1 MNKIYPEKL
10 KVGDEVR
17 IIAPARSLGIISNNL
32 REIADRRFRD
42 LGLKVS
48 FGKHVEEKDEFDSS
62 GIESRIE
69 DLHEAF
75 ADKNIKAIFTVI
87 GGYNSNQ
94 LLKHIDWQLIKNNP
108 KILCGYSD
116 ITILNNAIYAKTGL
130 ISYYGP
136 HYSTFGQEKHFDY
149 SLDYYKKCLLSDEPF
164 EIKPSENWSDDLWF
178 KDQNNCALIPNEG
191 WLIINEGEA
200 TGTILGGNLCTFNL
214 LQGTEFFPDISGSL
228 LFMEDDD
235 LPKENSAVEFDRNL
249 QSLIQQPNFEKVQ
262 GLVIGRF
269 QTASQM
275 TNEKIKQIIKS
286 KKELANMPI
295 IANVDFGH
303 TDPKITLP
311 IGGEIQIKA
320 DFQNPQ
326 IYITKH

>member
-1 MNKIYPEKL
+1 MSKIYPEKL
-10 KVGDEVR
+10 KAGDEVR

-32 REIADRRFRD
+32 RETANRRLKE
-42 LGLKVS
+42 LGLKIS
-48 FGKHVEEKDEFDSS
+48 FGKHVEEKDEFNSS
-62 GIESRIE
+62 SIESRIE

-75 ADKNIKAIFTVI
+75 ADKNVKAIFTVI

-94 LLKHIDWQLIKNNP
+94 LLKYIDWQLVKNNP

-116 ITILNNAIYAKTGL
+116 ITILNNAVYVKTGL

-149 SLDYYKKCLLSDEPF
+149 TSDFCKKCLFSDESF
-164 EIKPSENWSDDLWF
+164 EIKPSKSWSDDLWF
-178 KDQNNCALIPNEG
+178 KDQNNRTLIPNEG
-191 WLIINEGEA
+191 WMVVNEGEA
-200 TGTILGGNLCTFNL
+200 DGIILGGNLCTFSL
-214 LQGTEFFPDISGSL
+214 LQGTEFFPDLNDSI
-228 LFMEDDD
+228 LFLEDDD
-235 LPKENSAVEFDRNL
+235 LPKENSAMEFDRNL

-269 QTASQM
+269 QKASQI

-311 IGGEIQIKA
+311 IGGEIQIKG
-320 DFQNPQ
+320 DFQNSQ
-326 IYITKH
+326 INIAKH

>member
-17 IIAPARSLGIISNNL
+17 IIAPSKSLGIISNNL

-48 FGKHVEEKDEFDSS
+48 FGKHVDEKDAFDSS
-62 GIESRIE
+62 SVESRIE
-69 DLHEAF
+69 DIHEAF
-75 ADKNIKAIFTVI
+75 ADKDIKAIFTVI

-94 LLKHIDWQLIKNNP
+94 LIKHIDWQLIKENS

-116 ITILNNAIYAKTGL
+116 ITILNNAIYTKTGL
-130 ISYYGP
+130 INYYGP
-136 HYSTFGQEKHFDY
+136 HYSTFGQEKYFDY
-149 SLDYYKKCLLSDEPF
+149 TLDYCKKCLFSTEPF

-178 KDQNNCALIPNEG
+178 KDQNDRTLIPNEG
-191 WLIINEGEA
+191 WLAVNEGEA

-214 LQGTEFFPDISGSL
+214 LQGTEFFSDLSGDI
-228 LFMEDDD
+228 LFLEDDD

-249 QSLIQQPNFEKVQ
+249 QSLIQQPNFKKVK

-269 QTASQM
+269 QKSSQM

-303 TDPKITLP
+303 TDPKITFP
-311 IGGEIQIKA
+311 ICGEVQIKA
-320 DFQNPQ
+320 DLKNPN
-326 IYITKH
+326 INITRH

>member
-10 KVGDEVR
+10 KTGDEVR
-17 IIAPARSLGIISNNL
+17 IIAPARSLGIISDDL
-32 REIADRRFRD
+32 RKIADRRFRD

-48 FGKHVEEKDEFDSS
+48 FGKHVEEKDGFNSS

-75 ADKNIKAIFTVI
+75 ADKNVKAIFTVI

-94 LLKHIDWQLIKNNP
+94 LLNCIDWQLIKNNP

-116 ITILNNAIYAKTGL
+116 ITVLNNAIYAKAGL
-130 ISYYGP
+130 INYYGP
-136 HYSTFGQEKHFDY
+136 HYSTFGQEKHFEY
-149 SLDYYKKCLLSDEPF
+149 TLDYCKKCLFSDKPF
-164 EIKPSENWSDDLWF
+164 QIEPSENWSDDLWF
-178 KDQNNCALIPNEG
+178 KDQNKRTLISNEG
-191 WLIINEGEA
+191 WLIVNEGE
-200 TGTILGGNLCTFNL
+200 TDGIILGGNLCTFNL
-214 LQGTEFFPDISGSL
+214 LQGTEFFPDISGSI
-228 LFMEDDD
+228 LFLEDDD

-249 QSLIQQPNFEKVQ
+249 QSLIQQANFEKVT

-269 QTASQM
+269 QKASQI
-275 TNEKIKQIIKS
+275 TNEKITQIIKS
-286 KKELANMPI
+286 KKELANIPI

-311 IGGEIQIKA
+311 IGGKIRIKA
-320 DFQNPQ
+320 DFKNPQ
-326 IYITKH
+326 INIAKH